1 MRIRRAV
8 LKVSKHRVRV
18 GFCWKMHCVGN
29 KRFMMVMYVYSG
41 ILVKQYIKSKCLILH
56 DIDLGLVS

>member
-1 MRIRRAV
+1 VRIRRAV

-29 KRFMMVMYVYSG
+29 NRFMMVMYVYSDNLFNVVGFYG
-41 ILVKQYIKSKCLILH
+41 I
-56 DIDLGLVS
+56 